1 MCAITV
7 HFLGRARRLELP
19 LLHRG
24 TFDAVSLMIQKSE
37 GVPLR
42 YQRMTDLHGSPA
54 TLAGLVRD
62 MAINVSLHSTP
73 MSQHPDQDL
82 KELIDMSKSVREY
95 FKRRPD
101 ACRCALIGFEHV
113 GMPYYITVRQ
123 FLADRGVDIDAAD
136 HDFELNIACSTSR
149 GDEQMHGKPNDKD
162 KDTGKDAQGK
172 DTQGQGQINL
182 FLASVQINP
191 AELSDG
197 KVTAGSPSSS
207 REGLMGTQP
216 GSCVERGVS
225 RSPRRPS

>member
-1 MCAITV
+1 MPAEARHVRHHTV

-19 LLHRG
+19 LPHRG
-24 TFDAVSLMIQKSE
+24 TFHAVSLMIQKSE

-42 YQRMTDLHGSPA
+42 YQRMTDLHGWPA

-62 MAINVSLHSTP
+62 MAIDVSLHNIP
-73 MSQHPDQDL
+73 MSQHPDQDV
-82 KELIDMSKSVREY
+82 KELIDVSKSAREY
-95 FKRRPD
+95 FKRHPD
-101 ACRCALIGFEHV
+101 ACRCALIGFENV
-113 GMPYYITVRQ
+113 GVPYFLTVRQ

-162 KDTGKDAQGK
+162 KDTGKDTQGK
-172 DTQGQGQINL
+172 DTQGQGTGQGKD
-182 FLASVQINP
+182 S
-191 AELSDG
+191 AEG

-216 GSCVERGVS
+216 GTCVERGVS